1 MEITREAWKQ
11 IAALLYKYN
20 ISYTT
25 NVTNDDKHIQ
35 INLTIPIVDAR
46 DSLDKFWMIG
56 MTFAMIVGQ
65 ANWQT

>member
-1 MEITREAWKQ
+1 MEITTEVWRQ

-35 INLTIPIVDAR
+35 INLTIPNYYE
-46 DSLDKFWMIG
+46 DKIINGEENNVIRYKF
-56 MTFAMIVGQ
+56 
-65 ANWQT
+65 